1 MSKISLFVD
10 ANIRIRPVFQLIP
23 VSVTPT
29 PSVTR
34 TPAASVIVEPSVT
47 PSVTR
52 TPEASVT
59 PSVTKTPGASVTP
72 SVSITPSVTQSPGA
86 SPTPS
91 VTQTPAPSVTPS
103 VTKTPSPSQTPAASG
118 TPAASRTPDASVTPS
133 LTPQASVTPSVSQ
146 IYWRSCIDGNLRPGN
161 PPGDY
166 VRQIYPKGGVCWEP
180 ATQVGF
186 EPELSK
192 ALTYEWRRGS
202 LVMPEARSIA
212 VTNPSYAVTYAV
224 GLISDPD
231 ITITPNNFT
240 VGPRETKTFV
250 VSVTQPLLN
259 KLADG
264 STDLALRVEL
274 REL

>member
-34 TPAASVIVEPSVT
+34 TPAASVVVEPSVT
-47 PSVTR
+47 PSVTK
-52 TPEASVT
+52 TPGASVT

-72 SVSITPSVTQSPGA
+72 SVSITPSITQTPDA

-91 VTQTPAPSVTPS
+91 VSRTPAPSVTPS
-103 VTKTPSPSQTPAASG
+103 ITKTPSPSQTPAASR
-118 TPAASRTPDASVTPS
+118 TPAASVTPS